1 MQVSSIETCV
11 LDNPSTPEVT
21 ITQSSTSS
29 SLTSHITMPMPSY
42 TMIQTS
48 SLISTGIDV
57 PPIHEIRDEF
67 NKEFVI
73 SLGEYRYRESDKLVV
88 KREKRGVEIKVIWIH
103 LFQMIL

>member
-1 MQVSSIETCV
+1 
-11 LDNPSTPEVT
+11 
-21 ITQSSTSS
+21 
-29 SLTSHITMPMPSY
+29 MPMPSY

-88 KREKRGVEIKVIWIH
+88 KREKRGVEVKVMWIH
-103 LFQMIL
+103 LFQMKLYGFNDQVIHRWMLQMLHLF